1 MNAATYE
8 TAKHNLKLEICNY
21 FTSQGVSLDMLKK
34 LAASI
39 KDDAESGHYHTL
51 SKVAPRHREL
61 VEGWI
66 DRLCK
71 IESERSEA
79 LHQESITSLEYQQQI
94 GRDEIHAHD
103 RGWNH
108 AC

>member
-8 TAKHNLKLEICNY
+8 SAKHSLKLEICNY
-21 FTSQGVSLDMLKK
+21 FTAQGVSLDVLKK
-34 LAASI
+34 VAASI
-39 KDDAESGHYHTL
+39 KADAESGHYHTL
-51 SKVAPRHREL
+51 AKVAPRHRAL

-79 LHQESITSLEYQQQI
+79 LYQESVNSLEYQQQL

-103 RGWNH
+103 MGWNH

>member
-8 TAKHNLKLEICNY
+8 SAKHRLKLEICNY
-21 FTSQGVSLDMLKK
+21 FTAQGVSLEVLKK
-34 LAASI
+34 VAASI
-39 KDDAESGHYHTL
+39 KVDAENGTYHTL

-66 DRLCK
+66 DALCH

-79 LHQESITSLEYQQQI
+79 LYQESINSLEYQQQQ
-94 GRDEIHAHD
+94 GRDEILAHD
-103 RGWNH
+103 MGWSH
-108 AC
+108 VC